1 MTGMDTVVLILVVVV
16 VGIAAAVALDRLRAV
31 VRSRQRWVGTPMSYA
46 VQLVGRMPDGS
57 VEDSIEG
64 VPVQVNLHLKELLQ
78 FLRDVLFETI
88 LEMAPTSKANPPEPL
103 APKNPTVMPDT
114 SIARKK
120 RAEFA
125 KKILPVFKSPMPM
138 VPYAFGSNR
147 LVIQFNRV
155 APLDHYALGP
165 AIEPYRSVA
174 EGGSMSKLIV
184 SGELHPYPQKIRIPG
199 GLREAVM
206 GKIPIVKGRSERS
219 EDVELFFFEPYDLSK
234 ERIQP
239 VQLSETVRSHFA
251 LLAERAAEFA
261 SVHGLY
267 HRLKLKDDQI
277 RSLNDREKQSR
288 NTIKDLHDEIS
299 RLLKMMPRIRVRPT
313 SDILLRLTMTYLV
326 MLFLSMAIMGLIT
339 FLVGPTMPIVG
350 EFTVKAPMKVYD
362 SGLVAFFL
370 GVGVM
375 IGVGSGF
382 LLNYLRMA
390 REQ

>member
-1 MTGMDTVVLILVVVV
+1 MILVVVV
-16 VGIAAAVALDRLRAV
+16 VGIAAVVVLDRLKAV

-78 FLRDVLFETI
+78 FLRDVLFETFQEI
-88 LEMAPTSKANPPEPL
+88 DAPKANPSEASKNPSS
-103 APKNPTVMPDT
+103 NPTVMPDT
-114 SIARKK
+114 SIARRK

-147 LVIQFNRV
+147 LVIQFNKV

-174 EGGSMSKLIV
+174 EGGSMPKLIV

-199 GLREAVM
+199 GLREAIM

-234 ERIQP
+234 DRIQP
-239 VQLSETVRSHFA
+239 IQLSETVRSHFA

-267 HRLKLKDDQI
+267 HLVRLLKDQI
-277 RSLNDREKQSR
+277 RSLENRLKQSQ
-288 NTIKDLHDEIS
+288 NTIKKLNDEVS
-299 RLLKMMPRIRVRPT
+299 RLTHMMPRVRVRAT

-326 MLFLSMAIMGLIT
+326 MLFLGMAVMGLIT
-339 FLVGPTMPIVG
+339 FLVGPTMSIVG
-350 EFTVKAPMKVYD
+350 TFTQKEPMRVYD

-370 GVGVM
+370 GVGGM

-382 LLNYLRMA
+382 LLNYVRMSK
-390 REQ
+390 E